1 MEASSM
7 NIILQKPGGP
17 NEYNFP
23 HFSFIVSSCVCML
36 VILSCPTLCDAMD
49 SFVMPGSSVHGIL
62 QEKILERVDIP
73 ISRGSSQPRGQTLSS
88 CTAGEFFTVWATRE
102 AQPYIQMTKKHMKRY
117 STSII
122 TRERET
128 ETTIRYY
135 LTPVTI
141 KKSTN
146 DKSGEGVKKNKP
158 SYAVGWNV
166 NWYWHY
172 GEQYVHV
179 LRCSVVS
186 DSLQPH
192 GL

>member
-1 MEASSM
+1 
-7 NIILQKPGGP
+7 
-17 NEYNFP
+17 
-23 HFSFIVSSCVCML
+23 
-36 VILSCPTLCDAMD
+36 
-49 SFVMPGSSVHGIL
+49 
-62 QEKILERVDIP
+62 
-73 ISRGSSQPRGQTLSS
+73 
-88 CTAGEFFTVWATRE
+88 
-102 AQPYIQMTKKHMKRY
+102 MTKKHMKGY

-166 NWYWHY
+166 NWY
-172 GEQYVHV
+172 
-179 LRCSVVS
+179 
-186 DSLQPH
+186 
-192 GL
+192 